1 MNAASVITVTLIYS
15 QVRSYFKGFEKKRE
29 NSLLSPTLKPFV
41 NKFRALKQ
49 YNNLHSQELNRFAN
63 EKKQL

>member
-29 NSLLSPTLKPFV
+29 KLSFKSKPFV